1 MPQIAAAPTAG
12 ERAGRREGRMV
23 PLVSPASGDRLTPT
37 GSMLVSSGGEEFP
50 IVGEIPRFVKS
61 ESYAASFGLEWQV
74 HSDTQLDS
82 RTGANISRARL
93 DGALGQPLDS
103 LREKTVLEAGCGAG
117 RFTELM
123 VEAGAYVHAIDLSVA
138 VEANRR
144 NIGDRPNYVV
154 AQADL
159 TGPPFPRQS
168 FDVVLCLGVLQHTP
182 SPEASIRALWQ
193 MVKPGGL
200 IVFDHYSW
208 DLSIVTK
215 LAPLYRLVIN
225 KLPATTAKRMT
236 DTLVDLWFPLHW
248 SVRGMWPLQAL
259 LSRVSPCQVYFM
271 MFPQLTRAQHRELCR
286 LDTFDQLADRYK
298 RLRTVRQIRR
308 TLVALAAEEIEV
320 RRGGNGIQAR
330 ARKPLT
336 SPAGQR
342 TPGHTDMGD
351 RRG

>member
-1 MPQIAAAPTAG
+1 M
-12 ERAGRREGRMV
+12 RRLGVAEMARESADRLDGRMV
-23 PLVSPASGDRLTPT
+23 SLVSPTSGDRLTRT
-37 GSMLVSSGGEEFP
+37 GSMLVSSSGEQFP
-50 IVGEIPRFVKS
+50 IVGEIPRFVRS

-82 RTGANISRARL
+82 RTGTRISRDRL
-93 DGALGQPLDS
+93 DGALGQTLAS

-123 VEAGAYVHAIDLSVA
+123 VQSGAYVHAIDLSVA

-159 TGPPFPRQS
+159 TRPPFPRQS

-193 MVKPGGL
+193 MVKPGGR

-225 KLPATTAKRMT
+225 KLPATTAKRTT
-236 DTLVDLWFPLHW
+236 DRLVDLWFPLHW
-248 SVRGMWPLQAL
+248 SVRRTWPLQAL
-259 LSRVSPCQVYFM
+259 LSRVSPCQVYFK
-271 MFPQLTRAQHRELCR
+271 MFPHLTRAQHRELCR

-308 TLVALAAEEIEV
+308 TLMELDAEEIEV
-320 RRGGNGIQAR
+320 RRGGNGIEAR

-336 SPAGQR
+336 LPAGKR
-342 TPGHTDMGD
+342 KTRHSDMGE
-351 RRG
+351 R